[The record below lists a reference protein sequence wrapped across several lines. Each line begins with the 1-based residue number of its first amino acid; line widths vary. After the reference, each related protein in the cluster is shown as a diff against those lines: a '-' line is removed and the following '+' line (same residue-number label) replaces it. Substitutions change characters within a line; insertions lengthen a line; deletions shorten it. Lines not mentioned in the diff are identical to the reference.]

1 MKIIIIGIFLLL
13 AGCSNSS
20 NTPTPVQ
27 VTETSTNPVD
37 VFTANGTG
45 IRLIQSNGLVLTT
58 VIPTVEGTSF
68 VVQLNGCK
76 LSYDVAVIDPVN
88 YAYWLAQSVTIDV
101 DMSALICANPRT
113 YAYDAPVW
121 NGTIVEAWFTIN

>member
-13 AGCSNSS
+13 VGCSNPS

-27 VTETSTNPVD
+27 VTVTSTNPVD

-45 IRLIQSNGLVLTT
+45 IHLIQSNGITLTT

-88 YAYWLAQSVTIDV
+88 YAYWLSQSVTIDV
-101 DMSALICANPRT
+101 DMSVLVCSIPRT

-121 NGTIVEAWFTIN
+121 NGTIVETYFTIN